1 MGLRTR
7 VTTSEV
13 ESIILGDIAKLKRDK
28 GMMSVDEFLASKN
41 NVYGKVE
48 LASEL
53 RIVTEDNVA
62 RLLQKLDKVKYFERR

>member
-41 NVYGKVE
+41 NVYGKLDLV
-48 LASEL
+48 SEL
-53 RIVTEDNVA
+53 KIVTEDNVA